1 MIGKRN
7 YPFLITFLVLL
18 ISMQVAAVAK
28 GFPKFPITGALLVA
42 GNEIKPGDCEIQ
54 WKSGSPETE
63 VTFIINNKV
72 AAKVQGKIVNINP
85 ASKYYGLVT
94 VPDSSGRQ
102 VIKEIRLQDKTFKIV
117 FE

>member
-7 YPFLITFLVLL
+7 CTFLTTLLVLL
-18 ISMQVAAVAK
+18 ISMQIAVAAK
-28 GFPKFPITGALLVA
+28 GFPKFPITGTLFVA

-54 WKSGSPETE
+54 WKSNSPETE

-72 AAKVQGKIVNINP
+72 AARVQGKIVNIDP
-85 ASKYYGLVT
+85 ASRYDCLVT
-94 VPDSSGRQ
+94 APDASGHQ

>member
-7 YPFLITFLVLL
+7 YIFLITLMVLL
-18 ISMQVAAVAK
+18 ISLQIAAVAK
-28 GFPKFPITGALLVA
+28 GFPKFPITGTLLVA
-42 GNEIKPGDCEIQ
+42 GNEIRPGDCEIR
-54 WKSGSPETE
+54 WKASSPETE

-72 AAKVQGKIVNINP
+72 AAKAQGKIVNINP
-85 ASKYYGLVT
+85 ASKYDCLVT